1 MAQQVIFYD
10 IPSKAPAKGW
20 SFNPWKVRMVLN
32 MKGVDYKTEFVEYP
46 DLVPTLKALGLPPN
60 DPNEPG
66 YFVDYTSPAIRYAD
80 GTFSMES
87 WHIVHALEK
96 QYPTPSLHLDDS
108 IVEKVRNLAVVGP
121 IVQNLMPKVPKNLLS
136 DVSAEYFY
144 LTRESMFGKPL
155 QQVEAEAKD
164 ENWEDMKPVAKE
176 IGDLLREKGGPFFL
190 GETVSYADVCFV
202 TYLKFMEMLDE
213 EVFKRYLALDE
224 AFPKVYEASRKW
236 LARDD

>member
-32 MKGVDYKTEFVEYP
+32 MKGIDYKTEFVEYP
-46 DLVPTLKALGLPPN
+46 DLAPTLKALGLPPN
-60 DPNEPG
+60 DPNDPG
-66 YFVDYTSPAIRYAD
+66 YFSDYTSPAIRYSD

-87 WHIVHALEK
+87 WHIVHALDK
-96 QYPTPSLHLDDS
+96 QYPTPSLHLEDP
-108 IVEKVRNLAVVGP
+108 IVEKVRNSSMLGP
-121 IVQNLMPKVPKNLLS
+121 IVKHLMPKVPNLLS
-136 DVSAEYFY
+136 SVSSEYFY
-144 LTRESMFGKPL
+144 TTRESMFGKPL
-155 QQVEAEAKD
+155 QQVEAEAT
-164 ENWEDMKPVAKE
+164 EEQWEDMKVNAKE

-202 TYLKFMEMLDE
+202 TCLKFLEILDDG
-213 EVFKRYLALDE
+213 VFKKYLALDE
-224 AFPKVYEASRKW
+224 AFPIVYEASKRW